1 MFSYRLLHFQK
12 EKKIVLFL
20 IGFFKLFF
28 LLHFLAFLF
37 KTFVLI
43 IFFLFFIFSFD
54 LVSSLPSLPQLLAFL
69 SLYLSVS
76 CCYLYVTT
84 VNVTYRS
91 PFACHLLVFFRL
103 TAWSPVRIAL
113 PACTCACVAISYCL
127 NCTWVSI
134 PPPSHLNPKYTE
146 RKTTEMWNKWNVKSQ
161 LQFLYY
167 FQT

>member
-12 EKKIVLFL
+12 KKNCFVS
-20 IGFFKLFF
+20 IGFFKPFF
-28 LLHFLAFLF
+28 LLHFVAFLF

-103 TAWSPVRIAL
+103 PAWSPVRIAL

-127 NCTWVSI
+127 KCT
-134 PPPSHLNPKYTE
+134 
-146 RKTTEMWNKWNVKSQ
+146 
-161 LQFLYY
+161 
-167 FQT
+167 

>member
-12 EKKIVLFL
+12 KKIVLFL
-20 IGFFKLFF
+20 IGFFKPFF

-103 TAWSPVRIAL
+103 PAWSPVRIAL

-127 NCTWVSI
+127 DCTWVSI

-146 RKTTEMWNKWNVKSQ
+146 RKTTEMWNKWDVKSQ
-161 LQFLYY
+161 LQFLSY